1 MTEQEKQALL
11 QFMGQAYGHTHKQ
24 DQMIVGESQQLSPQ
38 SHILKQQFEEVLKT
52 PTEPHPQN
60 APAPAAVQQPAA
72 APIPVNE
79 DQPAT
84 APQGYT
90 PPAPV
95 SVEQAQQE
103 LAMAENNATVQ
114 INTNQVEFDFSEPS
128 KIDKLITL
136 VEKQH
141 LLLKEIN
148 IKLGNGKTT
157 KGSRQ
162 K

>member
-1 MTEQEKQALL
+1 MTEDEKAAVL
-11 QFMGQAYGHTHKQ
+11 QFMGQTYGHTHKQ

-38 SHILKQQFEEVLKT
+38 SHVIKQQFEQVLNT
-52 PTEPHPQN
+52 PTQPQQQN
-60 APAPAAVQQPAA
+60 APAPVPVQEPVAPLAESATPAE
-72 APIPVNE
+72 PP
-79 DQPAT
+79 
-84 APQGYT
+84 GYM

-103 LAMAENNATVQ
+103 LAAAVTNTDQA
-114 INTNQVEFDFSEPS
+114 NTNQVEFDFSEPS

-148 IKLGNGKTT
+148 IKLGNGKAT
-157 KGSRQ
+157 KGNRQ

>member
-1 MTEQEKQALL
+1 MTEQEKAALL
-11 QFMGQAYGHTHKQ
+11 QFMGQTYGHAHKQ
-24 DQMIVGESQQLSPQ
+24 DQMIVGASQQLSPQ

-52 PTEPHPQN
+52 PTQQPQQQN
-60 APAPAAVQQPAA
+60 APAPAPSQEPVATPA
-72 APIPVNE
+72 E
-79 DQPAT
+79 
-84 APQGYT
+84 PQGYT
-90 PPAPV
+90 PPVPV

-103 LAMAENNATVQ
+103 LAMATTNTMDQ
-114 INTNQVEFDFSEPS
+114 GNTNQVEFDFSEPS

-141 LLLKEIN
+141 LLLKDIN

>member
-1 MTEQEKQALL
+1 MTEQEKAALL

-24 DQMIVGESQQLSPQ
+24 DQMIVGQSGQLSPQ

-52 PTEPHPQN
+52 PAQPQQQN
-60 APAPAAVQQPAA
+60 APAPAPVQEPAA
-72 APIPVNE
+72 T
-79 DQPAT
+79 PAE
-84 APQGYT
+84 PPGYM

-103 LAMAENNATVQ
+103 LAAAST
-114 INTNQVEFDFSEPS
+114 NTTAQDDTSQFEFDFSEPS

-136 VEKQH
+136 LEEQH
-141 LLLKEIN
+141 LLLKKIN
-148 IKLGNGKTT
+148 IKLDNGKTT

>member
-24 DQMIVGESQQLSPQ
+24 DQMIVGKSQQLSPQ

-52 PTEPHPQN
+52 PTQQPQQQN
-60 APAPAAVQQPAA
+60 AQAPVPMQEPVAPPA
-72 APIPVNE
+72 E
-79 DQPAT
+79 
-84 APQGYT
+84 PQGYIPPT
-90 PPAPV
+90 PV
-95 SVEQAQQE
+95 TVEQAQQE
-103 LAMAENNATVQ
+103 LAATVANTTGHV
-114 INTNQVEFDFSEPS
+114 NTNQVEFDFSEPS

>member
-1 MTEQEKQALL
+1 MNEQEKAALL
-11 QFMGQAYGHTHKQ
+11 QFMGTVYGDAHKQ
-24 DQMIVGESQQLSPQ
+24 DQMIVGQSGQLQPN
-38 SHILKQQFEEVLKT
+38 SHAMKEQFEQVLRT
-52 PTEPHPQN
+52 PAQPQQQN
-60 APAPAAVQQPAA
+60 APAPAPEEPV
-72 APIPVNE
+72 APPTE
-79 DQPAT
+79 
-84 APQGYT
+84 PQGYN

-103 LAMAENNATVQ
+103 LVAASVNTAPQ
-114 INTNQVEFDFSEPS
+114 DSTNQVEFDFSEPS

-141 LLLKEIN
+141 LLLKKIN
-148 IKLGNGKTT
+148 IKLDNGKAT

>member
-1 MTEQEKQALL
+1 MTEDEKAAVL
-11 QFMGQAYGHTHKQ
+11 QFMGTVYGDAHKQ
-24 DQMIVGESQQLSPQ
+24 DQMIIGESQQLQPN
-38 SHILKQQFEEVLKT
+38 SHVMKEQFEQVLNT
-52 PTEPHPQN
+52 PAQQPQQQN
-60 APAPAAVQQPAA
+60 ALAPAPSQEPVATPA
-72 APIPVNE
+72 E
-79 DQPAT
+79 
-84 APQGYT
+84 PQGYT

-103 LAMAENNATVQ
+103 LAGVANTMDQ
-114 INTNQVEFDFSEPS
+114 GNTNQVEFDFSEPS

-136 VEKQH
+136 VEEQH

>member
-1 MTEQEKQALL
+1 MTEQEKAALL

-24 DQMIVGESQQLSPQ
+24 DQMIVGQSQQLSPQ
-38 SHILKQQFEEVLKT
+38 SHILKQQFEEVLNT
-52 PTEPHPQN
+52 PAQQPQQHN
-60 APAPAAVQQPAA
+60 APAPVPVQEPVATPA
-72 APIPVNE
+72 E
-79 DQPAT
+79 
-84 APQGYT
+84 PQGYT

-103 LAMAENNATVQ
+103 LAATATNTMDQ

-136 VEKQH
+136 LEEQH

>member
-1 MTEQEKQALL
+1 MIEEEKAAVL
-11 QFMGQAYGHTHKQ
+11 QFMGQTYGHMHKQ
-24 DQMIVGESQQLSPQ
+24 DQMIVGQSQQLAPQ
-38 SHILKQQFEEVLKT
+38 SHIVKQQFEQVLNT
-52 PTEPHPQN
+52 PAQRPQQQN
-60 APAPAAVQQPAA
+60 APAPVPIQEPVAPPAELQP
-72 APIPVNE
+72 E
-79 DQPAT
+79 L
-84 APQGYT
+84 
-90 PPAPV
+90 APV

-103 LAMAENNATVQ
+103 LAMVTSSPDQA
-114 INTNQVEFDFSEPS
+114 NTNQFEFDFSEPS